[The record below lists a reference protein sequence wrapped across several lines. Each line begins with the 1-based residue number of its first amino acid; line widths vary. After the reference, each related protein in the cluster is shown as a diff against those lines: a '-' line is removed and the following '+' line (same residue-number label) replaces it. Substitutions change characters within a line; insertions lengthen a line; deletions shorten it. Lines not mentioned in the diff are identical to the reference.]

1 MRRQRTNMANN
12 RLKRSTKHIVCLG
25 GGTGTANLMRG
36 LQLHFSN
43 VTTILS
49 MADEGGSGGRL
60 RRLYDI
66 PLGDLVACMTALETD
81 PLLQKLLMYRFP
93 GNRYGEDA
101 HLGGHKVGNLLLVA
115 LTHITG
121 SFTEAARHF
130 QKIFGI
136 DGEFLPAT
144 KEQVTIS
151 AVTKEGTKV
160 IGEENIDLG
169 KYDGSKTLER
179 VYLHPEGAHASDGV
193 VDAITRADVIICGP
207 GDLYTTLLP
216 VLLVS
221 DIATALKKTKAM
233 RIFVLNVANKPYE
246 TRGYE
251 AKDFIS
257 AIKNHIGS
265 FPFDTIIINNK
276 TDLPLPEAFRYS
288 YVPYKKGSLPKEVKI
303 IEANVVD
310 DGFPLYHSSEKLA
323 KVISESI

>member
-1 MRRQRTNMANN
+1 MADDRLN
-12 RLKRSTKHIVCLG
+12 RSKTRIVCIG

-66 PLGDLVACMTALETD
+66 PLGDLVACMTALEKD

-93 GNRYGEDA
+93 GDRYGEDA

-121 SFTEAARHF
+121 SFTEAAKHF

-136 DGEFLPAT
+136 EGEFLPAT
-144 KEQVTIS
+144 QEQVTIS

-160 IGEENIDLG
+160 VGEENIDLG
-169 KYDGSKTLER
+169 RYNGSKTLDH
-179 VYLHPEGAHASDGV
+179 VYLHPENAHASEGV
-193 VDAITRADVIICGP
+193 EAAIMNAEVIICGP

-221 DIATALKKTKAM
+221 DIASALKETKAT
-233 RIFVLNVANKPYE
+233 RFFVLNVANKPYE
-246 TRGYE
+246 TRGYH
-251 AKDFIS
+251 ANDFIES
-257 AIKNHIGS
+257 INKHIKT

-276 TDLPLPEAFRYS
+276 TDLPLPAEYEYS
-288 YVPYKKGSLPKEVKI
+288 YVPYEKGSLPATIKV
-303 IEANVVD
+303 IEADVVD
-310 DGFPLYHSSEKLA
+310 DVFPLYHSPEKLA
-323 KVISESI
+323 KVIADHI